1 MQQVTEFSPLS
12 EPRDVQVLRNDAL
25 TYAVTTVGSM
35 DNNCWLLCRGDHALL
50 VDAADDAEHLLGL
63 AEQLGVRITDVLT
76 THRHADHTQ
85 ALADVLK
92 ATGAR
97 HHGPRLDAEALPV
110 APDRVYGNDEGTQ
123 EPLDLA
129 GDELPELGLR
139 VVELR
144 GHTPGGLAVLD
155 LAGLDSGQAT
165 ADGRVPRAWVGDSVF
180 PGGVGKTNSPE
191 QFRQLLGDVRDR
203 IFTLP
208 EQTRIHPGHGD
219 STTVGAEKNK
229 VEEWAA
235 RGW

>member
-1 MQQVTEFSPLS
+1 MQQVTEFSHLS
-12 EPRDVQVLRNDAL
+12 APRDVQVLNSDAH

-35 DNNCWLLCRGDHALL
+35 DNNCWLLCRGGEALL
-50 VDAADDAEHLLGL
+50 VDAADDAEHLLDL

-76 THRHADHTQ
+76 THQHADHTR
-85 ALADVLK
+85 ALTDVLK

-110 APDRVYGNDEGTQ
+110 APDRVYGNDEGSR

-129 GDELPELGLR
+129 GAQLPELGLQ

-155 LAGLDSGQAT
+155 L

-180 PGGVGKTNSPE
+180 PGGVGKTNNPE
-191 QFRQLLGDVRDR
+191 QFQQLLGDVRDR
-203 IFTLP
+203 IFALP
-208 EQTRIHPGHGD
+208 EETRIHPGHGD
-219 STTVGAEKNK
+219 STSVGEEKDK
-229 VEEWAA
+229 VDEWAA

>member
-1 MQQVTEFSPLS
+1 MQQVTEFSHLS
-12 EPRDVQVLRNDAL
+12 APRDVQVLNSDAH

-35 DNNCWLLCRGDHALL
+35 DNNCWLLCRGGEALL

-63 AEQLGVRITDVLT
+63 AEKLGVRITDVLT
-76 THRHADHTQ
+76 THQHADHTR

-110 APDRVYGNDEGTQ
+110 APDRVYGNDEGSR

-129 GDELPELGLR
+129 GAQLPELGLQ

-155 LAGLDSGQAT
+155 L

-191 QFRQLLGDVRDR
+191 QFQQLLGDVRDR

-208 EQTRIHPGHGD
+208 EETRIHPGHGD
-219 STTVGAEKNK
+219 STSVGEEKGK
-229 VEEWAA
+229 VDEWVA

>member
-1 MQQVTEFSPLS
+1 MQQVTEFSHLS
-12 EPRDVQVLRNDAL
+12 APRDVQVLNSDAH

-35 DNNCWLLCRGDHALL
+35 DNNCWLLCRGGEALL

-63 AEQLGVRITDVLT
+63 AERLGVRITDVLT
-76 THRHADHTQ
+76 THQHADHTR

-110 APDRVYGNDEGTQ
+110 APDRVYGNDEGSR

-129 GDELPELGLR
+129 GAQLPELGLQ

-155 LAGLDSGQAT
+155 L

-180 PGGVGKTNSPE
+180 PGGVGKTNNPE
-191 QFRQLLGDVRDR
+191 QFEQLLGDVRDR

-208 EQTRIHPGHGD
+208 EETRIHPGHGD
-219 STTVGAEKNK
+219 STSVGEEKGK
-229 VEEWAA
+229 VDEWAA

>member
-1 MQQVTEFSPLS
+1 MQQVTEFSHLS
-12 EPRDVQVLRNDAL
+12 APRDVQVLNSDAH

-35 DNNCWLLCRGDHALL
+35 DNNCWLLCRGGEALL

-63 AEQLGVRITDVLT
+63 AERLGVRITDVLT
-76 THRHADHTQ
+76 THQHADHTR

-110 APDRVYGNDEGTQ
+110 APDRVYGNDEGSR
-123 EPLDLA
+123 EALDLA
-129 GDELPELGLR
+129 GAQLPELGLQ

-155 LAGLDSGQAT
+155 L

-191 QFRQLLGDVRDR
+191 QFEQLLDDVRDR

-208 EQTRIHPGHGD
+208 EETRIHPGHGV
-219 STTVGAEKNK
+219 STSVGEEKGK
-229 VEEWAA
+229 VDEWAA

>member
-1 MQQVTEFSPLS
+1 MQQVTEFSHLS
-12 EPRDVQVLRNDAL
+12 APRDVQVLSSDAH

-35 DNNCWLLCRGDHALL
+35 DNNCWLLCRGGEALL
-50 VDAADDAEHLLGL
+50 VDAADDAEHLLDL

-76 THRHADHTQ
+76 THQHADHTR

-110 APDRVYGNDEGTQ
+110 APDRVYGNDEGSR

-129 GDELPELGLR
+129 GAQLPELGLQ

-155 LAGLDSGQAT
+155 L

-191 QFRQLLGDVRDR
+191 QFQQLLGDVRDR

-208 EQTRIHPGHGD
+208 DETRIHPGHGD
-219 STTVGAEKNK
+219 STSVGEEKGK
-229 VEEWAA
+229 LDEWAA

>member
-1 MQQVTEFSPLS
+1 MQQVTEFSHLS
-12 EPRDVQVLRNDAL
+12 APRDVQVLNSDAH

-35 DNNCWLLCRGDHALL
+35 DNNCWLLCRGSEALL

-63 AEQLGVRITDVLT
+63 AERLGVRITDVLT
-76 THRHADHTQ
+76 THQHADHTR

-110 APDRVYGNDEGTQ
+110 APDRVYGNDEGSR
-123 EPLDLA
+123 EALDLA
-129 GDELPELGLR
+129 GAQLPELGLQ

-155 LAGLDSGQAT
+155 L

-180 PGGVGKTNSPE
+180 PGGVGKTNNPE
-191 QFRQLLGDVRDR
+191 QFEQLLGDVRDR

-208 EQTRIHPGHGD
+208 EETRIHPGHGD
-219 STTVGAEKNK
+219 STSVGEEKGK
-229 VEEWAA
+229 VDEWVA

>member
-1 MQQVTEFSPLS
+1 MQQVTEFSHLS
-12 EPRDVQVLRNDAL
+12 APRDVQVLNSDAH

-35 DNNCWLLCRGDHALL
+35 DNNCWLLCRGGEALL

-63 AEQLGVRITDVLT
+63 AEKLGVRITDVLT
-76 THRHADHTQ
+76 THQHADHTR

-110 APDRVYGNDEGTQ
+110 APDRVYGNDEGSR
-123 EPLDLA
+123 EALDLA
-129 GDELPELGLR
+129 GAQLPELGLQ

-155 LAGLDSGQAT
+155 L

-180 PGGVGKTNSPE
+180 PGGVGKTNNPE
-191 QFRQLLGDVRDR
+191 QFEQLLGDVRDR

-208 EQTRIHPGHGD
+208 EETRIHPGHGD
-219 STTVGAEKNK
+219 STSVGEEKGK
-229 VEEWAA
+229 VDEWVA

>member
-1 MQQVTEFSPLS
+1 MQQVTEFSHLS
-12 EPRDVQVLRNDAL
+12 APRDVQVLSSDAH

-35 DNNCWLLCRGDHALL
+35 DNNCWLLCRGGEALL
-50 VDAADDAEHLLGL
+50 VDAADDSEHLLDL

-76 THRHADHTQ
+76 THQHADHTR

-97 HHGPRLDAEALPV
+97 HHGPRLDAEALPM
-110 APDRVYGNDEGTQ
+110 APDRVYGNDEGSL
-123 EPLDLA
+123 ESLDLA
-129 GDELPELGLR
+129 GAQLPGLGLQ

-155 LAGLDSGQAT
+155 L

-180 PGGVGKTNSPE
+180 PGGVGKTNSSE
-191 QFRQLLGDVRDR
+191 QFQQLLGDVRDR

-208 EQTRIHPGHGD
+208 DETRIHPGHGD
-219 STTVGAEKNK
+219 STSVGEEKGK
-229 VEEWAA
+229 VDEWAA

>member
-1 MQQVTEFSPLS
+1 MQQVTEFSHLS
-12 EPRDVQVLRNDAL
+12 APRDVQVLSSDAH

-35 DNNCWLLCRGDHALL
+35 DNNCWLLCRDGEALL

-63 AEQLGVRITDVLT
+63 AERLGVRITDVLT
-76 THRHADHTQ
+76 THQHADHTR

-110 APDRVYGNDEGTQ
+110 APDRVYGNDEGSR

-129 GDELPELGLR
+129 GAQLPELGLQ

-155 LAGLDSGQAT
+155 L

-180 PGGVGKTNSPE
+180 PGGVGKTNNPE
-191 QFRQLLGDVRDR
+191 QFQQLLGDVRDR

-208 EQTRIHPGHGD
+208 EETRIHPGHGD
-219 STTVGAEKNK
+219 STSVGEEKGK
-229 VEEWAA
+229 VDEWAA

>member
-1 MQQVTEFSPLS
+1 MQQVTEFSHLS
-12 EPRDVQVLRNDAL
+12 APRDVQVLNSDAH

-35 DNNCWLLCRGDHALL
+35 DNNCWLLCRGGEALL

-63 AEQLGVRITDVLT
+63 AERLGVRITDVLT
-76 THRHADHTQ
+76 THQHADHTR

-110 APDRVYGNDEGTQ
+110 APDRVYGNDEGSR

-129 GDELPELGLR
+129 SAQLPELGLQ

-155 LAGLDSGQAT
+155 L

-180 PGGVGKTNSPE
+180 PGGVGKTNNPE
-191 QFRQLLGDVRDR
+191 QFEQLLGDVRDR

-208 EQTRIHPGHGD
+208 EETRIHPGHGD
-219 STTVGAEKNK
+219 STSVGEEKGK
-229 VEEWAA
+229 VDEWVA

>member
-1 MQQVTEFSPLS
+1 MQQVTEFSHLS
-12 EPRDVQVLRNDAL
+12 APRDVQVLNSDAH

-92 ATGAR
+92 ATDAR

-155 LAGLDSGQAT
+155 LA
-165 ADGRVPRAWVGDSVF
+165 DGCVPRAWVGDSVF
-180 PGGVGKTNSPE
+180 PGGVGKTNNPE
-191 QFRQLLGDVRDR
+191 QFQQLLSDVRDR
-203 IFTLP
+203 IFNLP
-208 EQTRIHPGHGD
+208 DNTHIHPGHGD

>member
-1 MQQVTEFSPLS
+1 MQQVTEFSHLS
-12 EPRDVQVLRNDAL
+12 APRDVQVLNSDAH

-35 DNNCWLLCRGDHALL
+35 DNNCWLLCRGGEALL

-63 AEQLGVRITDVLT
+63 AEKLGVRITDVLT
-76 THRHADHTQ
+76 THQHADHTR

-110 APDRVYGNDEGTQ
+110 APDRVYGNDEGSR

-129 GDELPELGLR
+129 SAQLPELGLQ

-155 LAGLDSGQAT
+155 L

-180 PGGVGKTNSPE
+180 PGGVGKTNNPE
-191 QFRQLLGDVRDR
+191 QFEQLLGDVRDR

-208 EQTRIHPGHGD
+208 EETRIHPGHGD
-219 STTVGAEKNK
+219 STSVGEEKGK
-229 VEEWAA
+229 VDEWVA

>member
-1 MQQVTEFSPLS
+1 MQQVNEFSHLS
-12 EPRDVQVLRNDAL
+12 APRDVQVLNSDAH

-35 DNNCWLLCRGDHALL
+35 DNNCWLLCRGGEALL

-76 THRHADHTQ
+76 THQHADHTR

-110 APDRVYGNDEGTQ
+110 APDRVYGNDEGSR

-129 GDELPELGLR
+129 GAQLPELGLQ

-155 LAGLDSGQAT
+155 L

-180 PGGVGKTNSPE
+180 PGGVGKTNNPE
-191 QFRQLLGDVRDR
+191 QFQQLLGDVRDR

-208 EQTRIHPGHGD
+208 EETRIHPGHGD
-219 STTVGAEKNK
+219 STSVGEEKGK
-229 VEEWAA
+229 VDEWAA

>member
-1 MQQVTEFSPLS
+1 MQQVTEFSHLS
-12 EPRDVQVLRNDAL
+12 APRDVQVLNSDAH

-35 DNNCWLLCRGDHALL
+35 DNNCWLLCRGGEALL

-63 AEQLGVRITDVLT
+63 AERLGVRITDVLT
-76 THRHADHTQ
+76 THQHGDHTR

-110 APDRVYGNDEGTQ
+110 APDRVYGNDEGSR

-129 GDELPELGLR
+129 GAQLPELGLQ

-155 LAGLDSGQAT
+155 L

-180 PGGVGKTNSPE
+180 PGGVGRTNNPE
-191 QFRQLLGDVRDR
+191 QFEQLLGDVRDR

-208 EQTRIHPGHGD
+208 DETRIHPGHGD
-219 STTVGAEKNK
+219 STSVGEEKGK
-229 VEEWAA
+229 VDEWAA

>member
-1 MQQVTEFSPLS
+1 MQQVTEFSHLS
-12 EPRDVQVLRNDAL
+12 APRDVQVLSSDAH

-35 DNNCWLLCRGDHALL
+35 DNNCWLLCRGGEALL
-50 VDAADDAEHLLGL
+50 VDAADDAEHLLDL

-76 THRHADHTQ
+76 THQHADHTR

-97 HHGPRLDAEALPV
+97 HHGPRQDAEALPV
-110 APDRVYGNDEGTQ
+110 APDRVYGNDEGSR

-129 GDELPELGLR
+129 GAQLPGLGLQ

-155 LAGLDSGQAT
+155 L

-180 PGGVGKTNSPE
+180 PGGVGKTNSHE

-208 EQTRIHPGHGD
+208 EETRIHPGHGD
-219 STTVGAEKNK
+219 STSVGEEKGK
-229 VEEWAA
+229 VDEWAA

>member
-1 MQQVTEFSPLS
+1 MQQVTEFSHLS
-12 EPRDVQVLRNDAL
+12 APRDVQVLSSDAH

-35 DNNCWLLCRGDHALL
+35 DNNCWLLCRGGEALL
-50 VDAADDAEHLLGL
+50 VDAADDAEHLLDL

-76 THRHADHTQ
+76 THQHADHTR

-92 ATGAR
+92 ATDAR

-110 APDRVYGNDEGTQ
+110 APDRVYGNDEGSL
-123 EPLDLA
+123 ESLDLA
-129 GDELPELGLR
+129 GAQLPGLGLQ

-155 LAGLDSGQAT
+155 L

-180 PGGVGKTNSPE
+180 PGGVGKTNSSE
-191 QFRQLLGDVRDR
+191 QFQQLLGDVRDR

-208 EQTRIHPGHGD
+208 DETRIHPGHGD
-219 STTVGAEKNK
+219 STSVGEEKGK
-229 VEEWAA
+229 VDEWAA

>member
-1 MQQVTEFSPLS
+1 MQQVTEFSHLS
-12 EPRDVQVLRNDAL
+12 APRDVQVLNSDAH

-35 DNNCWLLCRGDHALL
+35 DNNCWLLCRGGEALL
-50 VDAADDAEHLLGL
+50 VDAADDAEHLLDL

-76 THRHADHTQ
+76 THQHADHTR

-92 ATGAR
+92 ATSAR

-110 APDRVYGNDEGTQ
+110 APDRVYGNDEGSR

-129 GDELPELGLR
+129 GAKLPELGLQ

-155 LAGLDSGQAT
+155 L

-180 PGGVGKTNSPE
+180 PGGVGKTNNPE
-191 QFRQLLGDVRDR
+191 QFQQLLGDVRDR

-208 EQTRIHPGHGD
+208 EETRIHPGHGD
-219 STTVGAEKNK
+219 STSVGEEKGK
-229 VEEWAA
+229 VDEWAA

>member
-1 MQQVTEFSPLS
+1 MQQVTEFSHLS
-12 EPRDVQVLRNDAL
+12 APRDVQVLNSDAH

-35 DNNCWLLCRGDHALL
+35 DNNCWLLCRGDQALL

-76 THRHADHTQ
+76 THQHADHTR

-110 APDRVYGNDEGTQ
+110 APDQVYGNDEGSR

-129 GDELPELGLR
+129 GAQLPELGLQ

-155 LAGLDSGQAT
+155 L

-180 PGGVGKTNSPE
+180 PGGVGKTNNPE
-191 QFRQLLGDVRDR
+191 QFQQLLGDVRDR

-208 EQTRIHPGHGD
+208 EETRIHPGHGD
-219 STTVGAEKNK
+219 STSVGEEKGK
-229 VEEWAA
+229 VDEWAA

>member
-1 MQQVTEFSPLS
+1 MQQVNEFSHLS
-12 EPRDVQVLRNDAL
+12 APRDVQVLNSDAH

-35 DNNCWLLCRGDHALL
+35 DNNCWLLCRGDQALL

-76 THRHADHTQ
+76 THQHADHTR

-110 APDRVYGNDEGTQ
+110 APDRVYGNDEGSR

-129 GDELPELGLR
+129 GAQLPELGLQ

-155 LAGLDSGQAT
+155 L

-180 PGGVGKTNSPE
+180 PGGVGKTNNPE
-191 QFRQLLGDVRDR
+191 QFQQLLGDVRDR

-208 EQTRIHPGHGD
+208 EETRIHPGHGD
-219 STTVGAEKNK
+219 STSVGEEKDK
-229 VEEWAA
+229 VDEWAA

>member
-1 MQQVTEFSPLS
+1 MQQVTEFSHLS
-12 EPRDVQVLRNDAL
+12 APRDVQVLSSDAH

-35 DNNCWLLCRGDHALL
+35 DNNCWLLCRGGEALL

-63 AEQLGVRITDVLT
+63 AERLGVRITDVLT
-76 THRHADHTQ
+76 THQHADHTR
-85 ALADVLK
+85 ARADVLK

-110 APDRVYGNDEGTQ
+110 APDRVYGNDEGSR

-129 GDELPELGLR
+129 GAQLPELGLQ

-155 LAGLDSGQAT
+155 L

-180 PGGVGKTNSPE
+180 PGGVGKTNNPE
-191 QFRQLLGDVRDR
+191 QFQQLLGDVRDR

-208 EQTRIHPGHGD
+208 EETRIHPGHGD
-219 STTVGAEKNK
+219 STSVGEEKGK
-229 VEEWAA
+229 VDEWAS

>member
-1 MQQVTEFSPLS
+1 MQQVTEFSHLS
-12 EPRDVQVLRNDAL
+12 APRDVQVLNSDAH

-35 DNNCWLLCRGDHALL
+35 DNNCWLLCRGGEALL

-63 AEQLGVRITDVLT
+63 AERLGVRITDVLT
-76 THRHADHTQ
+76 THQHADHTR

-110 APDRVYGNDEGTQ
+110 APDRVYGNNEDSR

-129 GDELPELGLR
+129 GAQLPELGLQ

-155 LAGLDSGQAT
+155 L

-180 PGGVGKTNSPE
+180 PGGVGKTNNPE
-191 QFRQLLGDVRDR
+191 QFEQLLGDVRDR

-208 EQTRIHPGHGD
+208 EETRIHPGHGD
-219 STTVGAEKNK
+219 STSVGEEKGK
-229 VEEWAA
+229 VDEWAA

>member
-1 MQQVTEFSPLS
+1 MQQVTEFSHLS
-12 EPRDVQVLRNDAL
+12 APRDVQVLSSDAH

-35 DNNCWLLCRGDHALL
+35 DNNCWLLCRGGEALL
-50 VDAADDAEHLLGL
+50 VDAADDAEHLLDL

-76 THRHADHTQ
+76 THQHADHTR

-110 APDRVYGNDEGTQ
+110 ALDRVYGNDEGSL
-123 EPLDLA
+123 ESLGLA
-129 GDELPELGLR
+129 GAQLPELGLQ

-155 LAGLDSGQAT
+155 L

-191 QFRQLLGDVRDR
+191 EFQQLLGDVRDR

-208 EQTRIHPGHGD
+208 DETRIHPGHGD
-219 STTVGAEKNK
+219 STSVGEEKGK
-229 VEEWAA
+229 LDEWAA

>member
-1 MQQVTEFSPLS
+1 MQQVTEFSHLS
-12 EPRDVQVLRNDAL
+12 APRDVQVLSSDAH
-25 TYAVTTVGSM
+25 TYAVTTVGST
-35 DNNCWLLCRGDHALL
+35 DNNVWLLCRDGEALL
-50 VDAADDAEHLLGL
+50 VDAADDAEHLLDL
-63 AEQLGVRITDVLT
+63 AERLGVRITDVLT
-76 THRHADHTQ
+76 THQHADHTR

-110 APDRVYGNDEGTQ
+110 APDRVYGNDEGSR

-129 GDELPELGLR
+129 GAQLPELGLQ

-155 LAGLDSGQAT
+155 L

-180 PGGVGKTNSPE
+180 PGGVGKTNNPE
-191 QFRQLLGDVRDR
+191 QFQQLLDDVRDR
-203 IFTLP
+203 IFNLP
-208 EQTRIHPGHGD
+208 EDTRIHPGHGN
-219 STTVGAEKNK
+219 STSVGKEKGK
-229 VEEWAA
+229 VDEWAA

>member
-1 MQQVTEFSPLS
+1 MQQVTEFSHLS
-12 EPRDVQVLRNDAL
+12 APRDVQVLSSDAH

-35 DNNCWLLCRGDHALL
+35 DNNCWLLCRGGEALL
-50 VDAADDAEHLLGL
+50 VDAADDSEHLLDL

-76 THRHADHTQ
+76 THQHADHTR

-110 APDRVYGNDEGTQ
+110 APDRVYGNDEGSL
-123 EPLDLA
+123 ESLDLA
-129 GDELPELGLR
+129 GAQLPGLGLQ

-155 LAGLDSGQAT
+155 L

-180 PGGVGKTNSPE
+180 PGGVGKTNSSE
-191 QFRQLLGDVRDR
+191 QFQQLLGDVRDR

-208 EQTRIHPGHGD
+208 DETRIHPGHGD
-219 STTVGAEKNK
+219 STSVGEEKGK
-229 VEEWAA
+229 VDEWAA

>member
-1 MQQVTEFSPLS
+1 MQKVTEFSHLS
-12 EPRDVQVLRNDAL
+12 APRDVQVLSSDAH

-35 DNNCWLLCRGDHALL
+35 DNNVWLLCWDGEALL

-63 AEQLGVRITDVLT
+63 AERLGVRITDVLT
-76 THRHADHTQ
+76 THQHADHTR

-110 APDRVYGNDEGTQ
+110 APDRVYGNDEGSR

-129 GDELPELGLR
+129 GAQLPELGLQ

-155 LAGLDSGQAT
+155 L

-180 PGGVGKTNSPE
+180 PGGVGKTNNPE
-191 QFRQLLGDVRDR
+191 QFEQLLGDVRDR

-208 EQTRIHPGHGD
+208 DETRIHPGHGD
-219 STTVGAEKNK
+219 STSVGEEKGK
-229 VEEWAA
+229 VDEWAA

>member
-1 MQQVTEFSPLS
+1 MQQVTEFSHLS
-12 EPRDVQVLRNDAL
+12 APRDVQVLSSDAH

-35 DNNCWLLCRGDHALL
+35 DNNCWLLCRGDEALL

-76 THRHADHTQ
+76 THQHADHTR

-110 APDRVYGNDEGTQ
+110 APDRVYGNDEGSR

-129 GDELPELGLR
+129 GAQLPGLGLQ

-155 LAGLDSGQAT
+155 L

-191 QFRQLLGDVRDR
+191 QFQQLLGDVRDR

-208 EQTRIHPGHGD
+208 NETRIHPGHGD
-219 STTVGAEKNK
+219 STSVGEEKDK
-229 VEEWAA
+229 IDEWAA

>member
-1 MQQVTEFSPLS
+1 MQQVTEFSHLS
-12 EPRDVQVLRNDAL
+12 APRDVQVLNSDAH

-35 DNNCWLLCRGDHALL
+35 DNNCWLLCRRSEALL

-63 AEQLGVRITDVLT
+63 AERLGVRITDVLT
-76 THRHADHTQ
+76 THQHADHTR

-110 APDRVYGNDEGTQ
+110 APDRVYGNDEGSR

-129 GDELPELGLR
+129 GAQLPELGLQ

-155 LAGLDSGQAT
+155 L

-191 QFRQLLGDVRDR
+191 QFQQLLGDVRDR

-208 EQTRIHPGHGD
+208 EETRIHPGHGD
-219 STTVGAEKNK
+219 STSVGEEKGK
-229 VEEWAA
+229 VDEWVA